1 MEYVKPTLSLAGSA
15 QALVLG
21 NFPGDGDHTTPTMAN
36 TSPVLLGLGLDD

>member
-21 NFPGDGDHTTPTMAN
+21 SIPGDGDSSKPTAAL
-36 TSPVLLGLGLDD
+36 TLPALLGLGLDD